1 MPSRGWMPMMIIK
14 FSKRYKK
21 QYKKLPLKI
30 QKQSKRRI
38 ELWQEDPMNPLLKLH
53 KLEGKLANYNS
64 INITGDI
71 RALYEIIGD
80 EVYLYDMIGTHSQ
93 LYG

>member
-1 MPSRGWMPMMIIK
+1 MTIK

-21 QYKKLPLKI
+21 QYKKLSPRL
-30 QKQSKRRI
+30 QKQTKHRI
-38 ELWQEDPMNPLLKLH
+38 ELWQEDPYNPLLRLH
-53 KLEGKLANYNS
+53 KLEGKLAKYYS

-71 RALYEIIGD
+71 RALYEIVDD
-80 EVYLYDMIGTHSQ
+80 EICLYDMIGTHSQ

>member
-1 MPSRGWMPMMIIK
+1 MLLLGWTPKMTIN

-21 QYKKLPLKI
+21 QYQKLPPKI
-30 QKQSKRRI
+30 QEQSKQRI
-38 ELWQEDPMNPLLKLH
+38 ELWQEDPFNQLLRLH
-53 KLEGKLANYNS
+53 KLEGKLARYHS

-71 RALYEIIGD
+71 RALYEIVGED
-80 EVYLYDMIGTHSQ
+80 VYIYQMIGAHSQ